1 MTQNLISTSSSFRVT
16 RSMDGPNWTGTDYF
30 SKPGQD
36 QDQELKI
43 YRRVPKPVIILKI
56 SDRLF
61 PGYLTKTLSLGSKLW

>member
-16 RSMDGPNWTGTDYF
+16 RSMDGPNWTGTDNF

-43 YRRVPKPVIILKI
+43 YIFIGLHLQSLLIHEILNMKVK
-56 SDRLF
+56 S
-61 PGYLTKTLSLGSKLW
+61 